1 MSIKQ
6 ENGKWIVDIQPN
18 GRHGKRY
25 KRGFKSK
32 TEAVQFERWVIEQ
45 CRDKPEWQ
53 PVTADRRR
61 LSELVERWFAV
72 HGVNLRYS
80 TGRLRILLNLCT
92 AMENPIAHQFRAGD
106 FLEYRQR
113 RIGEGTTANTLN
125 HELSYLKAVFNRLI
139 KIDEWQ
145 GTNPLRSVEKLKFRE
160 QELSF
165 LTLDE
170 VRKLLLE
177 LEKGRNKDALLVAQ
191 VCLCTGARWG
201 EVMQLTKSQVR
212 ADRVTFVKTK
222 NNEQRTVPMDKSLC
236 LKVQTRLS
244 TAPFSPC
251 DAALRH
257 AINDAALRH
266 AIKRCQLRLPRGQK
280 IHVLRHTFASHFVM
294 NNGNLLT
301 LQKILGHKTLAI
313 TLRYA
318 HLAPEYLNSAL
329 VLNPIALIQQSQ

>member
-1 MSIKQ
+1 MGIKQ
-6 ENGKWIVDIQPN
+6 ENGKWIVDMQPN
-18 GRHGKRY
+18 GKQGKRY

-53 PVTADRRR
+53 PVTADKRR
-61 LSELVERWFAV
+61 LSALIERWYAV

-92 AMENPIAHQFRAGD
+92 AIGDPIAHQFRAGD

-113 RIGEGTTANTLN
+113 RMGEGTTANTLN

-139 KIDEWQ
+139 KFDEWQ
-145 GTNPLRSVEKLKFRE
+145 GGNPLRSVEKLKFRE

-170 VRKLLLE
+170 VQKLLNE
-177 LEKGRNKDALLVAQ
+177 LAKGRNPDALLVAK
-191 VCLCTGARWG
+191 VCLSTGARWG

-212 ADRVTFVKTK
+212 TDRVTFVKTK

-236 LKVQTRLS
+236 LEVQTRLN
-244 TAPFSPC
+244 TAPFLPC

-257 AINDAALRH
+257 AIT
-266 AIKRCQLRLPRGQK
+266 RCQLRLPRGQK

-313 TLRYA
+313 TLRYS
-318 HLAPEYLNSAL
+318 HLAPDFLNSAL
-329 VLNPIALIQQSQ
+329 VLNPIALLQQTQSLNNS

>member
-18 GRHGKRY
+18 GRNGKRY

-32 TEAVQFERWVIEQ
+32 TDAVQFERWVVSQ
-45 CRDKPEWQ
+45 SRDKPEWQ

-61 LSELVERWFAV
+61 LSELVARWFAV

-80 TGRLRILLNLCT
+80 TGRLRILSNLC
-92 AMENPIAHQFRAGD
+92 AAIGDPVAHQFRAGD
-106 FLEYRQR
+106 FLEYRQQR
-113 RIGEGTTANTLN
+113 MAAGITANTLN

-139 KIDEWQ
+139 KIEEWQ
-145 GTNPLRSVEKLKFRE
+145 GLNPLRSVEKLKFRE

-165 LTLDE
+165 LTLNE
-170 VRKLLLE
+170 VSRLLLE
-177 LEKGRNKDALLVAQ
+177 LEKGRNKDALLVAK

-201 EVMQLTKSQVR
+201 EVMQLTLSQVR
-212 ADRVTFVKTK
+212 NDRVTFVKTK

-236 LKVQTRLS
+236 SEVQTRLNI
-244 TAPFSPC
+244 TPFLPC
-251 DAALRH
+251 DG
-257 AINDAALRH
+257 ALRH

-318 HLAPEYLNSAL
+318 HLAPEFLNSAL
-329 VLNPIALIQQSQ
+329 LLNPIALIQQSQ